1 MYDVIIV
8 GAGPAGLTAAI
19 YTCRAEKKT
28 LVLEAVSYGG
38 QIINTR
44 DIENYPAAMHISG
57 YDLATKMYEQAM
69 ELGAEMKFE
78 RVIKIRDDNN
88 DDAGVKTVVTS
99 DGEYQARAVILATG
113 AENRKLGLP
122 GEEEL
127 TGRGVSYCAT
137 CDGAFYKGRV
147 VAVQG
152 GGNTALDDVVY
163 LADIAEKVYL
173 VHRRDEFRAD
183 AKLVE
188 QVQKLPNVEMVLGY
202 TVGELI
208 AGEDGKLRAIKVGSK
223 AGDERELEVAGLF
236 VAIGQ
241 VPETENFADTIK
253 TDAVGYI
260 DAGEDCLT
268 GIPGI
273 FVAGDCRVK
282 GVRQLVTATG
292 DGAVAAMAAVGWLN
306 RG

>member
-1 MYDVIIV
+1 MIIG

-19 YTCRAEKKT
+19 YTCRAEKNT
-28 LVLEAVSYGG
+28 LVLEAVTYGG
-38 QIINTR
+38 QIVNTR

-57 YDLATKMYEQAM
+57 FDLADKMYKQAL
-69 ELGAEMKFE
+69 ELGAEVKFE
-78 RVIKIRDDNN
+78 RVLKIRDCDGELC
-88 DDAGVKTVVTS
+88 DAGGKFSDGDGMTGLKEVVTS
-99 DGEYQARAVILATG
+99 DEVYHARAVILATG
-113 AENRKLGLP
+113 AENRKLGLS

-163 LADIAEKVYL
+163 LSDIAEKVYL

-188 QVQKLPNVEMVLGY
+188 QVRGLPNVEMVLGY
-202 TVGELI
+202 TVRELM
-208 AGEDGKLRAIKVGSK
+208 AGEDGKLQAMMVANK

-241 VPETENFADTIK
+241 IPETENFADTIK
-253 TDAVGYI
+253 TDEAGYVL
-260 DAGEDCLT
+260 AGEDC
-268 GIPGI
+268 
-273 FVAGDCRVK
+273 
-282 GVRQLVTATG
+282 
-292 DGAVAAMAAVGWLN
+292 
-306 RG
+306 